1 MNIKKLMKQYPNSKP
16 TSDSFK
22 NYHKIP
28 GVIKQIWD
36 ILRENDS
43 VVINKEQ
50 QKRIREL
57 IKTLE

>member
-1 MNIKKLMKQYPNSKP
+1 MNIEELIRKHPDSKP

-28 GVIKQIWD
+28 GVIKAIWE
-36 ILRENDS
+36 ILKENNS
-43 VVINKEQ
+43 VVISKLN